1 MVALERLSCFLSFLL
16 CHQAEDIPLLSFDDR
31 GFVYLRDLADRV
43 QDRFP
48 DVREEEL
55 LEVIEGSDKKRF
67 ELWEGMVRATYGH
80 SFPVDFENEMV
91 EPPQCLYHGTARDMA
106 RTILQAGLRPRG
118 RHYVHPSS
126 SIEEALSVGQRRDP
140 LPTVLIVRSQAAHA
154 DRIHFYHTGPLILPG
169 RSHPYFCHVVG
180 IMLKELLA

>member
-55 LEVIEGSDKKRF
+55 LEVIEGSDK
-67 ELWEGMVRATYGH
+67 
-80 SFPVDFENEMV
+80 N
-91 EPPQCLYHGTARDMA
+91 
-106 RTILQAGLRPRG
+106 
-118 RHYVHPSS
+118 
-126 SIEEALSVGQRRDP
+126 ALSCGKEWSGQLMAIP
-140 LPTVLIVRSQAAHA
+140 SQW
-154 DRIHFYHTGPLILPG
+154 IL
-169 RSHPYFCHVVG
+169 RT
-180 IMLKELLA
+180 KW